1 MYPNTKANGFKLPLV
16 ILTLWNLFVYKP
28 MPCYKRYYPGNG
40 KSVTVST
47 AFQPGP
53 KYLTL
58 QIPFR
63 F

>member
-40 KSVTVST
+40 KKCHS
-47 AFQPGP
+47 
-53 KYLTL
+53 
-58 QIPFR
+58 
-63 F
+63 